1 MAKKHNYVN
10 TGGNAYTGSK
20 TQKNFTIAYIVIL
33 VIMIINIVNSSVVFL
48 NGRRVYDRNM
58 NSLQHMSTISEE
70 LLSVNREVL
79 IIVSGI
85 GNPMSSVNNIH
96 NSYDVIRKEM
106 KSYEELEHSELETRR
121 YNHAKMLVES
131 YDNKLLNLEHS
142 FAGFTIDEMKDIYLQ
157 EIHPTQTA
165 AVEMIMATLEIGKN
179 DAETLMSRNSLVF
192 GIGFIFLFVILI
204 AAELIVHA
212 LAKSTKRRMMQL
224 EMQEKQIAA
233 AGRKLESSTQKMY
246 DIALTNILTGM
257 KNRYALENDIAD
269 RLENDQFN
277 VGVFDID
284 NFRMINDTYGYEFGD
299 EFLSAIGERLLEE
312 FGNVATIY
320 NITSNEFCF
329 IFNDDIP
336 DSQAQRIADK
346 IRASMSAPVTIES
359 ITVQCNTS
367 GSIYHYL
374 PNDCL
379 NVSSLL
385 LKLDNV
391 MHSAKREGGNRIF
404 VVNSL

>member
-1 MAKKHNYVN
+1 MAKNNN
-10 TGGNAYTGSK
+10 TGNNVYNGSK
-20 TQKNFTIAYIVIL
+20 TQKNFTVAYIVIL
-33 VIMIINIVNSSVVFL
+33 VIMIINIVDSSIIFL

-58 NSLQHMSTISEE
+58 NSLQNMSTISEE
-70 LLSVNREVL
+70 LLNVNREVL
-79 IIVSGI
+79 IIISGI

-106 KSYEELEHSELETRR
+106 KEYEELQHSELETRR

-131 YDNKLLNLEHS
+131 YDNKLLNLEHT
-142 FAGFTIDEMKDIYLQ
+142 FASLDEQQMKDIYLQ

-179 DAETLMSRNSLVF
+179 DAKELMSQNSLFF
-192 GIGFIFLFVILI
+192 GIGFIFLFVVLI
-204 AAELIVHA
+204 VAELIVHS
-212 LAKSTKRRMMQL
+212 LAKATKRRMLQI
-224 EMQEKQIAA
+224 EFQERQIAA
-233 AGRKLESSTQKMY
+233 AGRKLENSTQKMY

-257 KNRYALENDIAD
+257 KNRYALENDIAE
-269 RLENDQFN
+269 RLETDQFN
-277 VGVFDID
+277 IGVFDID
-284 NFRMINDTYGYEFGD
+284 NFRIINDTYGYEFGD
-299 EFLSAIGERLLEE
+299 EYLSAIGERLTEE

-336 DSQAQRIADK
+336 DSQAQRISNK
-346 IRASMSAPVTIES
+346 ILASISSPVTIEG
-359 ITVQCNTS
+359 IMVQCSAS
-367 GSIYHYL
+367 GSMYHYL

-385 LKLDNV
+385 LKMDNV
-391 MHSAKREGGNRIF
+391 MHNAKRNGGNLIYT
-404 VVNSL
+404 VNSL

>member
-1 MAKKHNYVN
+1 MANNN
-10 TGGNAYTGSK
+10 TYNGSK
-20 TQKNFTIAYIVIL
+20 TQKNFTVAYIVIL
-33 VIMIINIVNSSVVFL
+33 VIMVINIVNSTIVFY
-48 NGRRVYDRNM
+48 NGRRVYERNM
-58 NSLQHMSTISEE
+58 NSLQYMSTISEE
-70 LLSVNREVL
+70 ILAVNREVL
-79 IIVSGI
+79 LIVSGI

-96 NSYDVIRKEM
+96 NSFNVIRKNMEE
-106 KSYEELEHSELETRR
+106 YEQLEHSELETRR
-121 YNHAKMLVES
+121 YNHAKLLVNS
-131 YDNKLLNLEHS
+131 YDNKLLNLEHT
-142 FAGFTIDEMKDIYLQ
+142 FAGLNTQQMKDIYLQ

-179 DAETLMSRNSLVF
+179 DAKTLMSRNSLFF
-192 GIGFIFLFVILI
+192 GIGFLFLFVV
-204 AAELIVHA
+204 LIVSEIIVYS
-212 LAKSTKRRMMQL
+212 LAKSTKRRMMQI
-224 EMQEKQIAA
+224 EMQERQIAA
-233 AGRKLESSTQKMY
+233 AGRKLENSTQKMY

-277 VGVFDID
+277 IGVFDID
-284 NFRMINDTYGYEFGD
+284 NFRIINDTYGYEFGD
-299 EFLSAIGERLLEE
+299 EYLSAIGERLSNE

-329 IFNDDIP
+329 IFNPDVP

-346 IRASMSAPVTIES
+346 IRASMSSPVTIES
-359 ITVQCNTS
+359 ITVQCTAS

-385 LKLDNV
+385 LKMDNV
-391 MHSAKREGGNRIF
+391 MHNAKRNGGNNIY

>member
-1 MAKKHNYVN
+1 MATNN
-10 TGGNAYTGSK
+10 TGNNAYKGSK
-20 TQKNFTIAYIVIL
+20 TQKNFTVAYIVIL
-33 VIMIINIVNSSVVFL
+33 VIMIINIVDSSIVFL

-70 LLSVNREVL
+70 LLNVNREVL

-106 KSYEELEHSELETRR
+106 KEYEELQHSELETRR
-121 YNHAKMLVES
+121 YNYAKMLVES

-142 FAGFTIDEMKDIYLQ
+142 FGSFDEQQMKDIYLQ

-179 DAETLMSRNSLVF
+179 DAKNLMSQNSMFF
-192 GIGFIFLFVILI
+192 GTGFIFLFVVLI
-204 AAELIVHA
+204 VSELIVHS
-212 LAKSTKRRMMQL
+212 LARATKQRMIQI
-224 EMQEKQIAA
+224 EIQERQIAV
-233 AGRKLESSTQKMY
+233 AGRKLESSKQKIN
-246 DIALTNILTGM
+246 DIAYTNILTDM
-257 KNRYALENDIAD
+257 PNRYALENDIAE
-269 RLENDQFN
+269 RLETDNFN
-277 VGVFDID
+277 IAVFDID
-284 NFRMINDTYGYEFGD
+284 NFRMINDMYGYEFGD
-299 EFLSAIGERLLEE
+299 EYLSAIGERLIED
-312 FGNVATIY
+312 FGKDATIY

-336 DSQAQRIADK
+336 DSQIPRIAEK
-346 IRASMSAPVTIES
+346 ILASISAPVTIES
-359 ITVQCNTS
+359 IMVTCTAS

-374 PNDCL
+374 ANDCL

-385 LKLDNV
+385 LKMDNV
-391 MHSAKREGGNRIF
+391 MHNVKRNGGNSIYT
-404 VVNSL
+404 VNSL